1 MRAFAIVLLVVL
13 AGLQYRLW
21 ISDDGL
27 RAVMNLRAAVKAQV
41 AENSALARRNEQL
54 VAEVKDLKEGLAAL
68 EERARNDLGMIGA
81 NETFYQVV
89 EGESATA
96 EGRAPTVTSLTSSA
110 APAAAALAATPT
122 KTSATASLPTINS
135 PAATAAPRT
144 AVVSPPMSGV
154 NSTPRSAH

>member
-27 RAVMNLRAAVKAQV
+27 RAVMNLRTAVKAQV

-89 EGESATA
+89 EGESATS
-96 EGRAPTVTSLTSSA
+96 EGKAPTVTSLTSLA
-110 APAAAALAATPT
+110 APPAATLAATPT
-122 KTSATASLPTINS
+122 KASVVAPAPSIN
-135 PAATAAPRT
+135 PAVAVAVPHT
-144 AVVSPPMSGV
+144 AVVSPPLSGA
-154 NSTPRSAH
+154 NATPRVAH

>member
-27 RAVMNLRAAVKAQV
+27 RAVMNLRTAVKAQV

-89 EGESATA
+89 EGESATS
-96 EGRAPTVTSLTSSA
+96 EGKAPTVTSLTS
-110 APAAAALAATPT
+110 LAATPT
-122 KTSATASLPTINS
+122 KASVVAPAPSIN
-135 PAATAAPRT
+135 PAVAVAVPHT
-144 AVVSPPMSGV
+144 AVVSPPLSGA
-154 NSTPRSAH
+154 NATPRVAH